1 MNNMDDPVIE
11 RCKTGIDALDTMILR
26 GGIPRGT
33 MVLVTG
39 SSGVGK
45 TTLAC
50 QFLFNGA
57 TMFGE
62 NGLLFTL
69 TESVAQMKRYMSQ
82 FSFYDEKAVEE
93 KKVQFLDMRMI
104 YRQMGI
110 DREQYSLSDLN
121 SVLRIID
128 EIATSYNVKR
138 LVVDSITAMVFRM
151 ADKDKIRDFLYRL
164 GNIIYEHNIVALL
177 TAEEAGG
184 TRFYSEQGIEFIC
197 DGIIFMREREVGN
210 TLLRSLQVVKMR
222 GINHH
227 RSEHEMVITQNGI
240 ELTERTF

>member
-1 MNNMDDPVIE
+1 MDDPVIDK
-11 RCKTGIDALDTMILR
+11 CKTGIPSLDDKILR

-45 TTLAC
+45 TTLSC

-57 TMFGE
+57 TMFNE

-69 TESVAQMKRYMSQ
+69 TESVSQMKRYMSQ
-82 FSFYDEKAVEE
+82 FSFYNEEAVEK
-93 KKVQFLDMRMI
+93 KKVQFLDMRAI
-104 YRQMGI
+104 YRQMGM
-110 DREQYSLSDLN
+110 DRDQYTVSDMNSL
-121 SVLRIID
+121 LRIID
-128 EIATSYNVKR
+128 EVVTNYDVKR
-138 LVVDSITAMVFRM
+138 LVVDSITAMIFRM
-151 ADKDKIRDFLYRL
+151 PDKEKIRDFLYRL
-164 GNIIYEHNIVALL
+164 SNIIFEHNVVAFL
-177 TAEEAGG
+177 TAEEASG
-184 TRFYSEQGIEFIC
+184 TRFYTEQGIEFIC
-197 DGIIFMREREVGN
+197 DGIIFLTEREVGN

-222 GINHH
+222 GAAHN